1 MPHICGS
8 CIERDQTLRYT
19 LLMAESAVP
28 HRPISVREYLDQEEA
43 ATIRHEYVSGT
54 IHAQA
59 GATRRHNIIA
69 GNVFGSLWAA
79 ARGSSCRVFQNDMKL
94 RVADDIFYYPDV
106 MVACEPEGQDPIY
119 EDSPCLVVEVVS
131 PNTATI
137 DRREKLNAYRKVSTL
152 KAYLIVDQEK
162 KQIERH
168 WRDGDGLWWEA
179 ALVGTGEIPIPC
191 PETRISLEEIYEG
204 L

>member
-1 MPHICGS
+1 MPQSSNNRLGATS
-8 CIERDQTLRYT
+8 TVRYT
-19 LLMAESAVP
+19 SVMAESAIP
-28 HRPISVREYLDQEEA
+28 HRPISVREYLDMEEV

-59 GATRRHNIIA
+59 GTTKRHNRIALNIATRLA
-69 GNVFGSLWAA
+69 SS
-79 ARGSSCRVFQNDMKL
+79 ARGGPCRVYASDVKL
-94 RVADDIFYYPDV
+94 RVSDDIFYYPDV
-106 MVACEPEGQDPIY
+106 MVAREPEGQDPIY
-119 EDSPCLVVEVVS
+119 EDAPCLVVEVVS
-131 PNTATI
+131 PSTATI

-152 KAYLIVDQEK
+152 KSYLIVDQEN

-168 WRDGDGLWWEA
+168 WRDDDGLWWEA

-191 PETRISLEEIYEG
+191 PETRLSLEEIYEG